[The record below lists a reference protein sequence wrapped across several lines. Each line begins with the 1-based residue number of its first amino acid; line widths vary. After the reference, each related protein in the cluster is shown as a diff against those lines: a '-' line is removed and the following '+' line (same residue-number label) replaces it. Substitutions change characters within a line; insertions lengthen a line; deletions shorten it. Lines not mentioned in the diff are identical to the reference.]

1 MIYIYDIMYVHNIIY
16 TAVYCGAR
24 EVILN
29 RALCAVSLGAHKEL
43 ARGQATV
50 YLGYLVLE
58 YALRHIRLIR
68 HTLSLSRSLSLSF
81 SLSLFLSF
89 SLSLFLSLS
98 LSLSLSLAL
107 GILILHKVPLSAG

>member
-1 MIYIYDIMYVHNIIY
+1 MYVHNIIYTAVYCGARYIYDIMYVHNIIY

-68 HTLSLSRSLSLSF
+68 HTLSLSL
-81 SLSLFLSF
+81 SLSLFLPF
-89 SLSLFLSLS
+89 SLSLFLSLT
-98 LSLSLSLAL
+98 L
-107 GILILHKVPLSAG
+107 